1 MDTGVLEKRFEEIY
15 GTKVEHLYF
24 APGRVNLIGE
34 HIDYNGGRVFPCALS
49 FGTYLAVARRDD
61 RKIAFASM
69 NQAFRLECDP
79 TIFEHKPAEWVKYP
93 LGVVK
98 EFADRGFDPWGFDI
112 LYFGDIPNGAGLSS
126 SASIEVVTAFMLND
140 LLHAGLDVVE
150 LVKMSQR
157 AENLFVG
164 MNCGIMDQFAVGMGK
179 KEHAIALDCGTLD
192 YDLIP
197 LHLNGYKLVITN
209 SNKNHD
215 LVTSEYNVRRSQCEQ
230 ALADI
235 NQALNVK
242 HLCDLSEEELERAR
256 HLISDETVYRRARH
270 AVTENARVN
279 EAIDVLQ
286 KGDLVRF
293 GELMNESHRSLKED
307 YEVTGVE
314 MDTLAEEGQKLPGV
328 LGSRITGG
336 GFGGCTVSL
345 VKEDNVQEFI
355 EKLASVYHDKVG
367 LNAEFYVADIG
378 DGVRKIY

>member
-1 MDTGVLEKRFEEIY
+1 MDTGVLEQRFEEIY

-49 FGTYLAVARRDD
+49 FGTYLAVALRDD
-61 RKIAFASM
+61 QKIAFASM

>member
-49 FGTYLAVARRDD
+49 FGTYLAEALRDD
-61 RKIAFASM
+61 QKIAFASM

-112 LYFGDIPNGAGLSS
+112 LYFGDIPNGAGLASAASS
-126 SASIEVVTAFMLND
+126 EVVTAFMLND

>member
-1 MDTGVLEKRFEEIY
+1 MDTGVLEQRFEEIY

-49 FGTYLAVARRDD
+49 FGTYLAVALRDD
-61 RKIAFASM
+61 QKIAFASM

-140 LLHAGLDVVE
+140 QLNAGLDVVE

-256 HLISDETVYRRARH
+256 HLISVETVYRRARH

>member
-49 FGTYLAVARRDD
+49 FGTYLAVALRDD
-61 RKIAFASM
+61 QKIAFASM

-314 MDTLAEEGQKLPGV
+314 MDTLAEEGQMLPGV

>member
-1 MDTGVLEKRFEEIY
+1 MDTSVLEQRFENIY
-15 GTKVEHLYF
+15 GKKAEHLYF

-49 FGTYLAVARRDD
+49 FGTYLAVARRND
-61 RKIAFASM
+61 REIGVASM
-69 NQAFRLECDP
+69 NQDFRMECDKS
-79 TIFEHKPAEWVKYP
+79 IFEHKPDEWVKYP

-98 EFADRGFDPWGFDI
+98 EFSDRGFDPWGFDI

-140 LLHAGLDVVE
+140 QLNAGLDKVE

-157 AENLFVG
+157 AENVFVG

-179 KEHAIALDCGTLD
+179 KEHAIALDCGTLE

-197 LHLNGYKLVITN
+197 LHLGGYKLVITN
-209 SNKNHD
+209 SNKKHD

-230 ALADI
+230 ALAAI
-235 NQALNVK
+235 KQKMNVQ
-242 HLCDLSEEELERAR
+242 HLCDLSVEEFEQVR
-256 HLISDETVYRRARH
+256 HLIPDETVCRRARH

-286 KGDLVRF
+286 QGDLIRF

-345 VKEDNVQEFI
+345 VKEDNVPGFI
-355 EKLASVYHDKVG
+355 ERLAAVYHDKIG

-378 DGVRKIY
+378 DGVRRMY